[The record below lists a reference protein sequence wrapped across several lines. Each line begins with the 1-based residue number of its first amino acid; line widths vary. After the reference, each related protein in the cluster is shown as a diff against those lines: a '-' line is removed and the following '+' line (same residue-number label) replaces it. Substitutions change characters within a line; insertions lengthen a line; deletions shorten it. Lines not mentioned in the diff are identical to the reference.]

1 MVDNETLWKQEAR
14 GKARF
19 RRIIFSILILF
30 VVFLAGCWFV
40 ITEPVLSV
48 ARLEPIAGAEPSRLE
63 SMVRALS
70 NSPRDFSHIE
80 NLDRAAALIANEL
93 KSAGAT
99 VTEQEYRVS
108 SANGAGTY
116 RNVVGTL
123 GPDTTDVI
131 VIGAHYDACGPYPG
145 ADDNASGIA
154 GLIELARLL
163 AHATLSTRVE
173 LVAYSLEEPP
183 FFRTS
188 NMGSAQHASLL
199 QQNGTKVRA
208 MISLEMI
215 GYFSDDPTSQAYPA
229 PFLRPFYP
237 SSGNFIA
244 VVGNLRS
251 IGLVRSVKKAMM
263 AGSVL
268 PVYSINAPGWIP
280 GIDFSDHLN
289 YWNSGFPAVMVTD
302 TAFYRN
308 KAYHTAHDTP
318 DRLDYNKMAQVIQ
331 GVYQAIINLE
341 K

>member
-1 MVDNETLWKQEAR
+1 MVVNKDLWEQEAR
-14 GKARF
+14 GKARL
-19 RRIIFSILILF
+19 RRIIFSIL
-30 VVFLAGCWFV
+30 VVFVLVLVGCWFV

-48 ARLEPIAGAEPSRLE
+48 ARLEPIAGVETSRLE
-63 SMVRALS
+63 SIVRTLS

-80 NLDRAAALIANEL
+80 NLDKAAAFIANEL
-93 KSAGAT
+93 RATGAT
-99 VTEQEYRVS
+99 VTEQEYRVT
-108 SANGAGTY
+108 SANGSGTY
-116 RNVVGTL
+116 RNVIGTL
-123 GPDTTDVI
+123 GPDTGDVI
-131 VIGAHYDACGPYPG
+131 VVGAHYDACGPYPG

-154 GLIELARLL
+154 GLLELARLL
-163 AHATLSTRVE
+163 ARATLSTRVQF
-173 LVAYSLEEPP
+173 VAYSLEEPP
-183 FFRTS
+183 FFRSS
-188 NMGSAQHASLL
+188 NMGSAQHASFL

-215 GYFSDDPTSQAYPA
+215 GYFSDDSTSQAYPA

-251 IGLVRSVKKAMM
+251 ISLVRSVKKAMM
-263 AGSVL
+263 AGSAQ

-289 YWNSGFPAVMVTD
+289 YWNNGFPAVMITD

-308 KAYHTAHDTP
+308 KAYHTDHDTP
-318 DRLDYNKMAQVIQ
+318 ERLDYHKMAQVIQ
-331 GVYQAIINLE
+331 GIYQAIINLE